1 MSDEPLDIEK
11 SALLHKMNSE
21 IRQLKQRIEN
31 LEDEGDDIAEDVYSV
46 LEQNANITNVT
57 FKNGRILFDLSD
69 DRIVS
74 VPLWWSWKLEAAEK
88 GERQN
93 YMISDE
99 KNRVVWPELSEEIS
113 VLGVLTGDPAPR
125 PEDDSE

>member
-21 IRQLKQRIEN
+21 IRKLKQRIDE
-31 LEDEGDDIAEDVYSV
+31 LEEESGEIAEDVYSV
-46 LEQNANITNVT
+46 LEQNANISNVT
-57 FKNGRILFDLSD
+57 FEDDRILFDLSD

-74 VPLWWSWKLEAAEK
+74 VPLWWSWKLEAAEES
-88 GERQN
+88 ERQSYIITEEEN
-93 YMISDE
+93 
-99 KNRVVWPELSEEIS
+99 KVVWPDLNEEIS

-125 PEDDSE
+125 PEEDSE

>member
-1 MSDEPLDIEK
+1 
-11 SALLHKMNSE
+11 
-21 IRQLKQRIEN
+21 
-31 LEDEGDDIAEDVYSV
+31 
-46 LEQNANITNVT
+46 
-57 FKNGRILFDLSD
+57 
-69 DRIVS
+69 VS

>member
-21 IRQLKQRIEN
+21 IRKLKQRIDN
-31 LEDEGDDIAEDVYSV
+31 LEEESGDIAEDVYSV
-46 LEQNANITNVT
+46 LAQNADITNVT
-57 FKNGRILFDLSD
+57 FKSDRILFDLSD

-74 VPLWWSWKLEAAEK
+74 VPLWWSWKLESADQI
-88 GERQN
+88 ERQN
-93 YMISDE
+93 YMITDE
-99 KNRVVWPELSEEIS
+99 KNKVVWPDLNEEIS

-125 PEDDSE
+125 PEEDSE